1 MEMVA
6 ASRMRRAQEQVQASR
21 PYAAKAWELLT
32 YLREHAVQEEQHPL
46 LTGRDDSGVPLLVLI
61 TGDRGLAGAYNSQML
76 RAAVDF
82 LGSASAAAGSE
93 DERPRIVTVGRKGR
107 DFMVRNGFNVVA
119 EFGGLPDR
127 PTELDVAPISRL
139 AVDEFLAGQAGS
151 VFVGYTD
158 FVNVL
163 RQEPWVRRLLPIQSA
178 DSFIDAGVSGGADSA
193 GPDAAAADRARQ
205 PVMGQYLRDQPPPL
219 AGGYTYEPAPDT
231 LLEAIVR
238 RFVELQIYQAVV
250 EALASEHAARMVA
263 MRNATDNANE
273 LVKDLRITYNKLRQE
288 SITTEMLDIAGGA
301 EALSAAESG

>member
-32 YLREHAVQEEQHPL
+32 YLREHAVREEQHPL
-46 LTGRDDSGVPLLVLI
+46 LTGRDDSGVPLLVLV
-61 TGDRGLAGAYNSQML
+61 TGDRGLAGAYNGQML

-82 LGSASAAAGSE
+82 LGIASAAASSPA
-93 DERPRIVTVGRKGR
+93 DRPRIVTVGRKGR

-127 PTELDVAPISRL
+127 PTELDVAPIGRL
-139 AVDEFLAGQAGS
+139 AVDEFLQGQAGS
-151 VFVGYTD
+151 VFVAYTD

-178 DSFIDAGVSGGADSA
+178 DSWISSGGSDGGGGGDDS
-193 GPDAAAADRARQ
+193 ARQ
-205 PVMGQYLRDQPPPL
+205 PVMARYLRDQPPPL
-219 AGGYTYEPAPDT
+219 AGGYTYEPTPEV

-238 RFVELQIYQAVV
+238 RFVELQVYQAVV

-273 LVKDLRITYNKLRQE
+273 LVKELRITYNKLRQE

-301 EALSAAESG
+301 EALSTAKSR